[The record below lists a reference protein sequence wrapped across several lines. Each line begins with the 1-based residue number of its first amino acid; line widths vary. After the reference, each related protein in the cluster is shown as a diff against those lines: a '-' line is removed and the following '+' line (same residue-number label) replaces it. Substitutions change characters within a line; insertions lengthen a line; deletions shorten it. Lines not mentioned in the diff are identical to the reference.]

1 MSLVPSLTDPLSRWM
16 RWCLG
21 AWALFTLC
29 LSLAHADTGA
39 LAPVPALT
47 ARVMDQTATLSTA
60 QRQTLESQLTALEQ
74 ARGSQVVVLLVPT
87 TQPEDIAAFANRV
100 ADAWKIGRK
109 GVGDGLL
116 IVVAKQDRRVRI
128 EVARALEGAI
138 PDLAAHRII
147 DEVMTPAFK
156 QGDFAGGLTQGI
168 SQIDKL
174 IAGEALPAPAPSA
187 QPKPATSSGSDMSL
201 DTILGFL
208 AAAATI
214 GFLIVTAVASLLSKL
229 LGDTWGIIGTH
240 LLFGGLASA
249 LTGNWVAGVIA
260 MVVVAA
266 LFLWGIF
273 GGSFVG
279 GGGSSSGGGFSSGG
293 GGSFG
298 GGGSSGS
305 W

>member
-1 MSLVPSLTDPLSRWM
+1 
-16 RWCLG
+16 
-21 AWALFTLC
+21 
-29 LSLAHADTGA
+29 
-39 LAPVPALT
+39 
-47 ARVMDQTATLSTA
+47 MDQSAMLSTA
-60 QRQTLESQLTALEQ
+60 QRQALENQLTALEQ

-109 GVGDGLL
+109 DIGDGLL
-116 IVVAKQDRRVRI
+116 IVVAKNDRRVRI

-138 PDLAAHRII
+138 PDLTAHRII
-147 DEVMTPAFK
+147 DDVMTPAFK

-174 IAGEALPAPAPSA
+174 IAGEALPVPAPSA
-187 QPKPATSSGSDMSL
+187 QPKPASSNGSDMSL

-214 GFLIVTAVASLLSKL
+214 GFLIVTAAASLLSKL

-240 LLFGGLASA
+240 LLFGGLAWA

-260 MVVVAA
+260 VVVVAA

-279 GGGSSSGGGFSSGG
+279 GGGSSSSGGGFSSGG

>member
-1 MSLVPSLTDPLSRWM
+1 MSLVPSLTDHPSRWM

-21 AWALFTLC
+21 AWALFTLY
-29 LSLAHADTGA
+29 LGLAHADTGA

-47 ARVMDQTATLSTA
+47 ARVMDQTATLNTA
-60 QRQTLESQLTALEQ
+60 QRQTLENQLTALEQ

-87 TQPEDIAAFANRV
+87 TQTEDIAAFANRV

-116 IVVAKQDRRVRI
+116 IVVDKQDRRVRI

-138 PDLAAHRII
+138 PDLAAHRIT
-147 DEVMTPAFK
+147 DEVMIPAFK

-240 LLFGGLASA
+240 LLFGGLAWA

>member
-1 MSLVPSLTDPLSRWM
+1 MSLVPSLTDPLSRCM

-29 LSLAHADTGA
+29 LGLAHADTGA
-39 LAPVPALT
+39 LMPVPALT
-47 ARVMDQTATLSTA
+47 ARVMDQTATLNTA
-60 QRQTLESQLTALEQ
+60 QRQTLENQLTALEQ

-87 TQPEDIAAFANRV
+87 TQTEDIAAFANRV

-240 LLFGGLASA
+240 LLFGGLAWA

-266 LFLWGIF
+266 LFLLGIF